1 MFWYFFQPIPSGIP
15 FSELSG
21 PTTVLL
27 IVWPFAVQG
36 IFALIKSASKKS
48 WILIGWKRLFSS
60 NRHQRNREL
69 WLVENDCFHQ
79 IGFKE
84 IVNCDW
90 LKKKTR
96 IFCSHQIVVCGKI
109 CHFTGVTSSFEQKYV
124 WRKLKVLNKQLW
136 ENVLHYRKPMKCA
149 RTSLKLD
156 STTSTW

>member
-1 MFWYFFQPIPSGIP
+1 MVFFQPIPSGIP

-48 WILIGWKRLFSS
+48 WIVIGYKTIVFIKSASKKLWTVIGWK
-60 NRHQRNREL
+60 
-69 WLVENDCFHQ
+69 
-79 IGFKE
+79 K
-84 IVNCDW
+84 
-90 LKKKTR
+90 R

-136 ENVLHYRKPMKCA
+136 ENVLHYRKPMKIL
-149 RTSLKLD
+149 SVQELVYN
-156 STTSTW
+156 